1 MVTNQKSATHFYEY
15 KVRIEQ
21 NRMSLDKMFP
31 QENDLSSRLFYV
43 HHLIFY

>member
-1 MVTNQKSATHFYEY
+1 MSATHFYEY

-21 NRMSLDKMFP
+21 NRMSPRLDKMFP